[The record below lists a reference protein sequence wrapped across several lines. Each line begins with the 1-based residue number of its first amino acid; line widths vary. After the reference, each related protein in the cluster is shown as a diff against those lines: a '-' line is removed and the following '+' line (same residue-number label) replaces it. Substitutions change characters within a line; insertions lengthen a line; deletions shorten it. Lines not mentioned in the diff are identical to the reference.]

1 MTHQYDDI
9 IDKVH
14 HQSKTR
20 KHMSLNDRAAQFLPF
35 AALTGYDE
43 AINETAR
50 LTVDKKVLGPEDKA
64 LLNKRLAVVKS
75 TIKEKPTILITYFV
89 KDEKKDGGVYKTTET
104 IVQSIDEARKVLML
118 PNREEIRI
126 TDIYKI
132 DGEIFKDEI

>member
-1 MTHQYDDI
+1 
-9 IDKVH
+9 
-14 HQSKTR
+14 
-20 KHMSLNDRAAQFLPF
+20 MSLNDRAAQFLPF

-50 LTVDKKVLGPEDKA
+50 LTIDKKLLGPEDKA

-75 TIKEKPTILITYFV
+75 TIKNKPTILITYFA

-104 IVQSIDEARKVLML
+104 IVQSIDEVRKVLML

-126 TDIYKI
+126 ADIYKI
-132 DGEIFKDEI
+132 DGGIFKDEI

>member
-50 LTVDKKVLGPEDKA
+50 LTIDKKVLSPEDKA
-64 LLNKRLAVVKS
+64 SLNKRLSVVKS
-75 TIKEKPTILITYFV
+75 TIKEKPILLITYFV
-89 KDEKKDGGVYKTTET
+89 KDQTKDGGEYKTIET
-104 IVQSIDEARKVLML
+104 PVQSIEK
-118 PNREEIRI
+118 P
-126 TDIYKI
+126 
-132 DGEIFKDEI
+132 

>member
-14 HQSKTR
+14 HQPKTR

-50 LTVDKKVLGPEDKA
+50 LTVDKKALGPEDKA
-64 LLNKRLAVVKS
+64 LLNKRLMFVKS
-75 TIKEKPTILITYFV
+75 VTKEKPTISITYFV
-89 KDEKKDGGVYKTTET
+89 KDEKKDGGVYKTIET
-104 IVQSIDEARKVLML
+104 IVQAIDEARKVLIL

-126 TDIYKI
+126 SDIYKI
-132 DGEIFKDEI
+132 EGKIFEDEI